1 MRRNISVLT
10 VSLILAVSAFGQSRT
25 VYRTAADI
33 REGSAG
39 SISGTVVD
47 VDAARRQLS
56 LEPDENPAQRVTV
69 LTDSVSTVYYGFG
82 GVINDAPEI
91 FKGSSGF
98 ANVRVGDRLDVR
110 GNGRS
115 NAVLMAEQMTLLGRP
130 VEASQVGIGTTRTP
144 TSVSTPTA
152 TQTTRSP
159 VSGGFAEGTI
169 RQINPSE
176 GRIVIQTA
184 ERRMITVR
192 ATRTTPVYYR
202 NEVYRIDNLEV
213 GDRIRVEA
221 NARDAAADDISAR
234 VIDVVQSVQDSVS
247 ALPNGRSV
255 TSLTGRV
262 TRVDR
267 SADTVRV
274 ETGRGEVRIDMSR
287 AADAT
292 GRAIHASDLRAGDQV
307 DISGSYDG
315 SASDIF
321 LASTVRFG
329 TGDVFTDRTDS
340 TIVVE
345 DDREYERGD
354 YVVFSLSGTVSE
366 SLQTSPV
373 LVIRDRATGRN
384 VEVFVTDDFVFRT
397 SAGAYATANRLA
409 VGDAVLIKAFRDE
422 DNNLIAQTIR
432 ITR

>member
-1 MRRNISVLT
+1 M
-10 VSLILAVSAFGQSRT
+10 SAFGQSRT

-33 REGSAG
+33 RQGSAG

-47 VDAARRQLS
+47 VDEARRQLQ

-69 LTDSVSTVYYGFG
+69 MSDSVSTVYYGFG
-82 GVINDAPEI
+82 GIINDAPEI

-110 GNGRS
+110 GTGRA
-115 NAVLMAEQMTLLGRP
+115 NFVLMAEQMTLLGRA
-130 VEASQVGIGTTRTP
+130 VEASQVGIGTTRGP

-152 TQTTRSP
+152 TQTTRSTG
-159 VSGGFAEGTI
+159 SAGFAEGTI
-169 RQINPSE
+169 RQINPNA
-176 GRIVIQTA
+176 GRMVIQTA
-184 ERRMITVR
+184 QRRMITVR

-202 NEVYRIDNLEV
+202 GEIYRIDNLEV

-221 NARDAAADDISAR
+221 NERDAAAGDISAR
-234 VIDVVQSVQDSVS
+234 VIDVVQSVQESS
-247 ALPNGRSV
+247 ALPNDRRV
-255 TSLTGRV
+255 TSLAGRV
-262 TRVDR
+262 TRVER
-267 SADTVRV
+267 AADTIGVD
-274 ETGRGEVRIDMSR
+274 TGRGEVRVDMSR

-292 GRAIHASDLRAGDQV
+292 GRGIRASDLRVGDQV

-315 SASDIF
+315 SGSEIF

-340 TIVVE
+340 TVTVDE
-345 DDREYERGD
+345 GYERGD
-354 YVVFSLSGTVSE
+354 YAVFSLSGTVTE

-373 LVIRDRATGRN
+373 LVIRDRASGRN
-384 VEVFVTDDFVFRT
+384 VEIFVTDDFVYRT
-397 SAGAYATANRLA
+397 KTGGYATADRLA
-409 VGDAVLIKAFRDE
+409 VGEAVLIKAFRDE

-432 ITR
+432 MRP